1 MIFGKTLSYWG
12 EKIGGEIA
20 GAIVFCVILLIN
32 PFFSHWR
39 PFIVAFPPIG
49 VSAFGFLL
57 TFLSIILQGNS
68 KTIERMMNRDKLYN
82 KFIDFNKRIVIIS
95 LILSL
100 YSYAIGYSDLQII
113 HDLFSS
119 EMVRIIENVLIGT
132 FCGLFVWFVIDT
144 FHFTRLFYIL
154 IRVNNKKES

>member
-32 PFFSHWR
+32 PIFSHWR
-39 PFIVAFPPIG
+39 PFIVGFPPIG

-113 HDLFSS
+113 YDLFSS